1 MRAGPLTPTC
11 QPASAANAAR
21 TRRFVQSVASLQF
34 YLFVF
39 LAVPAQP
46 LRAQTTNL
54 NDLLASMRKRIETAD
69 FRATGHLVWVQPSG
83 VRLSYPITVKA
94 HWFPGVLREWI
105 EVANPPKTAP
115 GSDVRARL
123 VTHALIELRPN
134 GQSSISIAHPGDK
147 SPAALSVEKWSDGPL
162 GPGFS
167 YEDLLEQ
174 QYFWPRQSSDG
185 NAKFG
190 ARNCLIVKS
199 TPGSADRTQYAQVKT
214 WLDPNIA
221 FPVYVEK
228 TIKATGTVKQFTY
241 YGIRHE
247 EGVWSAHQV
256 EVKVRGQSGST
267 LLIIDRGSAK
277 AKLTLADFNPAELT
291 KF

>member
-1 MRAGPLTPTC
+1 MT
-11 QPASAANAAR
+11 R
-21 TRRFVQSVASLQF
+21 TAK
-34 YLFVF
+34 
-39 LAVPAQP
+39 A
-46 LRAQTTNL
+46 LRAAAIAALAPLLCAQTLNL

-69 FRATGHLVWVQPSG
+69 FRATGHLVWVQSG
-83 VRLSYPITVKA
+83 GDHLSYPITIKA
-94 HWFPGVLREWI
+94 HWFPGVLRVWM
-105 EVANPPKTAP
+105 EVSNAPKTGP
-115 GSDVRARL
+115 GSLVRARL
-123 VTHALIELRPN
+123 VTHALLEMRPN

-147 SPAALSVEKWSDGPL
+147 SPTALPVEKWSEGPL
-162 GPGFS
+162 GPGFG

-174 QYFWPRQSSDG
+174 QYFFAGQTSEG

-190 ARNCLIVKS
+190 ARDCVIVKS
-199 TPGSADRTQYAQVKT
+199 TPGASDRTHYAQVKT
-214 WLDPNIA
+214 WLDPSIG

-228 TIKATGTVKQFTY
+228 TVKQSDVVKEFTY

-267 LLIIDRGSAK
+267 LLILDRGSAR
-277 AKLTLADFNPAELT
+277 ANLTLADFNPALLT

>member
-1 MRAGPLTPTC
+1 MKA
-11 QPASAANAAR
+11 
-21 TRRFVQSVASLQF
+21 
-34 YLFVF
+34 
-39 LAVPAQP
+39 
-46 LRAQTTNL
+46 LRAVCIAALAPLLCAQTVNL
-54 NDLLASMRKRIETAD
+54 NDLLTSMRKQVETAD

-83 VRLSYPITVKA
+83 VRLSYPITIKA
-94 HWFPGVLREWI
+94 HYFPGVLREFV
-105 EVANPPKTAP
+105 EMGTASKSSGNAPPG
-115 GSDVRARL
+115 GSL
-123 VTHALIELRPN
+123 VTHALLEMRPN

-147 SPAALSVEKWSDGPL
+147 SPTVLPVDRWSEGPL
-162 GPGFS
+162 GPGFG

-174 QYFWPRQSSDG
+174 QYFWAGQISGG

-190 ARNCLIVKS
+190 ARDCEIVKS
-199 TPGSADRTQYAQVKT
+199 TPGASDRTHYALVKT
-214 WLDPNIA
+214 WLDPSIA

-228 TIKATGTVKQFTY
+228 TENRTGLVKEFTY

-267 LLIIDRGSAK
+267 LLILDRGSAK
-277 AKLTLADFNPAELT
+277 ANLTLADFNPALLT